1 MTDPFAIFRREC
13 EALIKSRVPEPA
25 GYVFEIPPRKELGQ
39 LACNVAFQLTK
50 LRKNSPRKIAEDI
63 VAGMDRGVFHLVR
76 DVQVAGPGFINF
88 YRDEQAYA
96 RLVLDAVCAVGDTYG
111 RRDGGPVRRSAAS
124 RVVGG
129 AML

>member
-1 MTDPFAIFRREC
+1 
-13 EALIKSRVPEPA
+13 L
-25 GYVFEIPPRKELGQ
+25 GPR
-39 LACNVAFQLTK
+39 ACNVAFQLTK
-50 LRKNSPRKIAEDI
+50 LRKNSPRTIAPQI
-63 VAGMDRGVFHLVR
+63 VAGLDRGALRLVR